1 MREHDSN
8 RDDKRRGRDCDG
20 DRGWENKCRNH
31 TPSRSHL
38 RSGSR
43 ELPKPAAGEDSRS
56 PVAGRDDEPEN
67 DPYRKDDRGRDDGDR
82 RRGDDDDRKDEEDVD
97 MEVAAADVEHAVPW
111 EAGAVRGCMW
121 GGGRWWFE
129 NSALGCPKILSS
141 CSQLA
146 EVQVKIVRVEH
157 S

>member
-1 MREHDSN
+1 MREHDHN

-97 MEVAAADVEHAVPW
+97 MEVAAADVEHAVSW

-121 GGGRWWFE
+121 GGRVGGLKLLPWGAQKSF
-129 NSALGCPKILSS
+129 
-141 CSQLA
+141 
-146 EVQVKIVRVEH
+146 QVARSLQKFR
-157 S
+157 

>member
-1 MREHDSN
+1 MREHDYN

-97 MEVAAADVEHAVPW
+97 MEVVAADVEHTVPW
-111 EAGAVRGCMW
+111 EAGAVCGGG

-146 EVQVKIVRVEH
+146 EVQVKIVWVEH

>member
-1 MREHDSN
+1 MREHDHN

-97 MEVAAADVEHAVPW
+97 MEVAAADVEHAVSW

-121 GGGRWWFE
+121 GGGSWWFE
-129 NSALGCPKILSS
+129 TSALGCPKILSS